1 MENYCPNSKLPAIA
15 KIFEKLFRKQV
26 TLFIDE
32 FISKKLYVFRK
43 GYGAQ
48 HCLFAMWK
56 KWEQTVDN
64 SQAFEAEAAELS
76 EALVCLSHK
85 LLIAKL
91 KAYRFG
97 LKSLKLMNNSLRGI
111 KEQ

>member
-1 MENYCPNSKLPAIA
+1 
-15 KIFEKLFRKQV
+15 
-26 TLFIDE
+26 
-32 FISKKLYVFRK
+32 
-43 GYGAQ
+43 
-48 HCLFAMWK
+48 MWE
-56 KWEQTVDN
+56 KWEQVVDK
-64 SQAFEAEAAELS
+64 SQAFETEVGELS

>member
-1 MENYCPNSKLPAIA
+1 
-15 KIFEKLFRKQV
+15 
-26 TLFIDE
+26 
-32 FISKKLYVFRK
+32 
-43 GYGAQ
+43 
-48 HCLFAMWK
+48 MWE
-56 KWEQTVDN
+56 KWEQVVDN
-64 SQAFEAEAAELS
+64 SQAFETEEGELS

>member
-1 MENYCPNSKLPAIA
+1 
-15 KIFEKLFRKQV
+15 
-26 TLFIDE
+26 
-32 FISKKLYVFRK
+32 
-43 GYGAQ
+43 
-48 HCLFAMWK
+48 MWE
-56 KWEQTVDN
+56 KWEQVVDN
-64 SQAFEAEAAELS
+64 SQAFETEVGELS